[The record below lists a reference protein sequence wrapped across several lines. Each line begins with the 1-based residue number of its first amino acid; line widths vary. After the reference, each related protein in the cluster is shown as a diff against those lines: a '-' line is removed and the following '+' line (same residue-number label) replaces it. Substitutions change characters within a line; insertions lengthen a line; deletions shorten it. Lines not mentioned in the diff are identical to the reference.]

1 MVRMLKQILLVTL
14 VVLSGT
20 RAWSF
25 ALLGPNNEAFQDP
38 VIGYNPNIYYDQLPT
53 AAKNIGEE
61 YRWNKP
67 VLYYSITENFWEFF
81 GSNGVAAI
89 DSAFAVFNEAVTNLS
104 SVNIDDFP
112 LDSRRENFLAQSLSL
127 WDLKTETLTMIA
139 EQLGLAEPERYIWGL
154 HNRYLN
160 PIPGA
165 ECPQDMIYDV
175 VMRNLEPMTSTL
187 DQLQYSKYV
196 NGTRYHYIITEY
208 CDAGGSIA
216 PPLLADAF
224 EYPIDPTASTYTA
237 VASRLYSYGGF
248 YIGMTRDDMAGL
260 KYLLRTNNMN
270 IENTGADTVTFIT
283 NNAIQLLFTSNL
295 TTLVEAAL
303 VNDAGALTAQ
313 FPGLQ
318 IAATSQYFTNEVTT
332 NIFAYFTNFPWSPP
346 GSLATLVTAREIQTN
361 VVIRYQHQFAN
372 VITNNYYTSGVI
384 TVTTTNV
391 SAGACGGFGT
401 PGSICTNIST
411 TTYVTNGVFG
421 DYYLIPDGTNSC
433 GVSIVA
439 TQLITAVTFT
449 DSVIIATNDVT
460 VTNVLTQEFS
470 QGTSYTYNQY
480 IFLARLVVCPED
492 TVERYQ
498 GIDRMQFVR
507 RDFDSLL
514 NRFFYPVTNNY
525 TMYALTNNVLVPRT
539 VQRVVTTPDFL
550 MTAEDLA
557 PGPGAVDA
565 AVPQTSRSITFNS
578 SNAPAGLFGPGTI
591 ETGTVFVFNKVGAIF
606 LNSAPNFLDEANQ
619 IPWFVWGTFDAS
631 TNLPIVYPNGTDL
644 VNLENQVFIQ
654 LTPVNA
660 ELPDADLVQDYATLF
675 SGFAVSG
682 ATAPYSYSINF
693 GGGLPPGL
701 MLNSVTGQITGIP
714 TTPGTYD
721 FTIRL
726 NDATGRFVER
736 AYAIT
741 VIP

>member
-25 ALLGPNNEAFQDP
+25 ALLGPNNEAFQAP
-38 VIGYNPNIYYDQLPT
+38 VIGYNPNIYYDGLPT
-53 AAKNIGEE
+53 AAKNIAEE

-67 VLYYSITENFWEFF
+67 VLYFSITENFWEFF
-81 GSNGVAAI
+81 GSNGVVAI
-89 DSAFAVFNEAVTNLS
+89 DAAFAVFNQAVTNLS

-154 HNRYLN
+154 HNRYLT
-160 PIPGA
+160 PGG
-165 ECPQDMIYDV
+165 ECPQDMVYDV
-175 VMRNLEPMTSTL
+175 IMRNLEPLNSTIE
-187 DQLQYSKYV
+187 QVQYSKYV

-208 CDAGGSIA
+208 CTDQNSIA

-260 KYLLRTNNMN
+260 RYLLRTNNMN

-295 TTLVEAAL
+295 TALAEAAF
-303 VNDAGALTAQ
+303 VNDAGALQAQ

-318 IAATSQYFTNEVTT
+318 IAATTQYFTNVVTT
-332 NIFAYFTNFPWSPP
+332 NTFFYFTNYPWSPP
-346 GSLATLVTAREIQTN
+346 GSLATIVTARQIQTN
-361 VVIRYQHQFAN
+361 VVLRYQHQFAN
-372 VITNNYYTSGVI
+372 VITNNYATSAII
-384 TVTTTNV
+384 TVTTTNI
-391 SAGACGGFGT
+391 SAAACGGFGP

-411 TTYVTNGVFG
+411 TTYTTNGVFG
-421 DYYLIPDGTNSC
+421 DYYLIPGGTNSC

-439 TQLITAVTFT
+439 TQLITAVTIT
-449 DSVIIATNDVT
+449 NAAIVATNDVT
-460 VTNVLTQEFS
+460 VTNVLTQQFS
-470 QGTSYTYNQY
+470 QGTSYKFNQH
-480 IFLARLVVCPED
+480 IFQVRVVVCPED

-498 GIDRMQFVR
+498 GIDSMQFVR

-514 NRFFYPVTNNY
+514 NRFFYPVTNTY

-539 VQRVVTTPDFL
+539 VQRVITTPDFL
-550 MTAEDLA
+550 LTAEDLS
-557 PGPGAVDA
+557 PGPGEVDA
-565 AVPQTSRSITFNS
+565 AVPQTARSISFNS
-578 SNAPAGLFGPGTI
+578 DNVPDNLAGPGTI

-606 LNSAPNFLDEANQ
+606 QNSAPNFLDEANQ
-619 IPWFVWGTFDAS
+619 IPWFVWGSFDAS

-644 VNLENQVFIQ
+644 ANLENQVFIQ
-654 LTPVNA
+654 LSPANPA
-660 ELPDADLVQDYATLF
+660 LPDASLGQSYESIF
-675 SGFAVSG
+675 SGFSISG
-682 ATAPYSYSINF
+682 ATAPYVYSINF

-701 MLNSVTGQITGIP
+701 SLNSVTGQIIGMP
-714 TTPGTYD
+714 TALGTYD
-721 FTIRL
+721 FTVRL